1 MVKMTNEIFYM
12 ERAFLNHSKEAL
24 NQHKNNFE
32 VLSHIKE
39 FNTLEISLPR
49 FCGKTEYIRTFMEER
64 NATVFV
70 ANEKMAHYNFDG
82 RAYSI
87 EANFDRF
94 RGRRNTF
101 DFVYLDEVSVDKFWR
116 KMQES
121 GIIYSIINRE
131 MKIVS
136 LLTK

>member
-12 ERAFLNHSKEAL
+12 ERAFLEHSKEAL
-24 NQHKNNFE
+24 NYYGNDLE
-32 VLSHIKE
+32 VLTHIRE

-49 FCGKTEYIRTFMEER
+49 NCGKTEYIRTFMEER
-64 NATVFV
+64 SATVF
-70 ANEKMAHYNFDG
+70 AFNEKIAERHFNG

-87 EANFDRF
+87 DCNFDRF

-131 MKIVS
+131 MTIVS